1 MFPIGWKMKA
11 TILSSELLK
20 NAVDVFWETYPPLWR
35 MIQAHI
41 REVAE
46 EQFNISVDQFHI
58 LRLIR
63 RGRNS
68 VSELAEVRDISRPA
82 ISQSVDLLVTRGLI
96 FRTTDIQDRRHIK
109 LDLTP
114 DGNALMDAIFGNTR
128 QWMVEK
134 FALLSA
140 DEIQAFTFSM
150 DSLKKV
156 I

>member
-1 MFPIGWKMKA
+1 MKA
-11 TILSSELLK
+11 TILSSELLR

-41 REVAE
+41 REVAV

-82 ISQSVDLLVTRGLI
+82 ISQTVDLLVTRGLI

-109 LDLTP
+109 LDLTAE
-114 DGNALMDAIFGNTR
+114 GNALMDAIFGNTR
-128 QWMVEK
+128 EWMVEK
-134 FALLSA
+134 FGLLSA
-140 DEIQAFTFSM
+140 DEIQAFTSSM

>member
-1 MFPIGWKMKA
+1 MKA

>member
-1 MFPIGWKMKA
+1 MKA
-11 TILSSELLK
+11 TILSSELLR
-20 NAVDVFWETYPPLWR
+20 NLVDVFWETYPPLWR

-41 REVAE
+41 REVAV

-82 ISQSVDLLVTRGLI
+82 ISQTVDLLVTRGLI

-109 LDLTP
+109 LDLTA

-140 DEIQAFTFSM
+140 DEIQAFTSSM

>member
-1 MFPIGWKMKA
+1 MEKMKA

-20 NAVDVFWETYPPLWR
+20 NAVDIFWETYPPLWR

-41 REVAE
+41 REVAV

-109 LDLTP
+109 LDLTA

>member
-1 MFPIGWKMKA
+1 MKA

-41 REVAE
+41 RGVAE
-46 EQFNISVDQFHI
+46 EKFNISVDQFHI

-82 ISQSVDLLVTRGLI
+82 ISQTVNLLVTRGLI

-109 LDLTP
+109 LDLTA

-140 DEIQAFTFSM
+140 DEIQAFTSSM

>member
-1 MFPIGWKMKA
+1 
-11 TILSSELLK
+11 
-20 NAVDVFWETYPPLWR
+20 

>member
-1 MFPIGWKMKA
+1 MKA

-41 REVAE
+41 REVAV

>member
-1 MFPIGWKMKA
+1 MEKMKA

-41 REVAE
+41 REVAV

-109 LDLTP
+109 LDLTA

-150 DSLKKV
+150 DSLKK
-156 I
+156 II